1 MSIRRVDLP
10 SEQGGIRCGTCL
22 KEFKSW
28 LRMKKHMADIH
39 GANNEFSRGVDMSL
53 TNRKS
58 LQKESLRI
66 SEEALK
72 DEISRLRNRR

>member
-1 MSIRRVDLP
+1 MSIRRVDIP
-10 SEQGGIRCGTCL
+10 AVNGGIRCGSCL

-28 LRMKKHMADIH
+28 LRMKKHMADEH
-39 GANNEFSRGVDMSL
+39 GEINEFTKMDMSL

-58 LQKESLRI
+58 LQKERLRI

-72 DEISRLRNRR
+72 DEISKLRSRR

>member
-10 SEQGGIRCGTCL
+10 PEHGGIRCGKCL

-28 LRMKKHMADIH
+28 LRMKKHMADQH
-39 GANNEFSRGVDMSL
+39 GELNEFNTMDMSR
-53 TNRKS
+53 TNR
-58 LQKESLRI
+58 ESLRKERLKI
-66 SEEALK
+66 NEEALK